1 MKQWQRQC
9 VRLCFLAYPAA
20 LPALML
26 QALQNY
32 KFKVKL
38 TPGTVK
44 KGKAA
49 RQALELLVR
58 APEAAQ
64 REKELLKAIPEMD
77 MVNAMVSHAG
87 TAPAGGCLDKCIGT
101 SVKADQ

>member
-1 MKQWQRQC
+1 M
-9 VRLCFLAYPAA
+9 LNDPPAPPCP
-20 LPALML
+20 LR

-77 MVNAMVSHAG
+77 MVNAMVRPEGSA
-87 TAPAGGCLDKCIGT
+87 AGGWCVLGAGLMSVGGNGLDSK
-101 SVKADQ
+101 V

>member
-1 MKQWQRQC
+1 M
-9 VRLCFLAYPAA
+9 LNDPPA
-20 LPALML
+20 PALR

-77 MVNAMVSHAG
+77 MVNAMVSHEG
-87 TAPAGGCLDKCIGT
+87 TAPAGGCLDECVGGYWHKREG
-101 SVKADQ
+101 